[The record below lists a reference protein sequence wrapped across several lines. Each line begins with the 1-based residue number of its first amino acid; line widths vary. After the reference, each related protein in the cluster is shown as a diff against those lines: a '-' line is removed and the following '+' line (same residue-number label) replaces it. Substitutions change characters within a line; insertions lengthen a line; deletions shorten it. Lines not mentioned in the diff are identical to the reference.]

1 MGLVYTV
8 PEFRQQG
15 IGAKLCRSI
24 EVTAKDRGIREIY
37 LFSDT
42 AVSLYN
48 RLGWTEVEAVNY
60 GHRTVTVM
68 KKEF

>member
-1 MGLVYTV
+1 MVYTV

-24 EVTAKDRGIREIY
+24 EVTAKDRGIKEIY

-48 RLGWTEVEAVNY
+48 RFGWTEAVTC
-60 GHRTVTVM
+60 GHRTVM